1 MWKIGNS
8 IVIPLTLR
16 TQKEFL
22 IESKSNCIFFFFG
35 GGGGFPVTFG
45 LRNFHRG
52 EGAFHSINFV
62 KFCESQSNAVSIC
75 TQKEVLIESI
85 LKRILGIFVVTLG
98 LRNFHMW
105 GEVKWTF
112 LKNYS
117 IIFCEILWIY
127 PNASDFVHSKG
138 VLDWFKIKWIF
149 RVLLLHL
156 DLEIFI
162 GEVK

>member
-1 MWKIGNS
+1 MD
-8 IVIPLTLR
+8 
-16 TQKEFL
+16 
-22 IESKSNCIFFFFG
+22 FFFFFFFF
-35 GGGGFPVTFG
+35 GFPVTFG

-52 EGAFHSINFV
+52 EGAFHSINLS
-62 KFCESQSNAVSIC
+62 KIALDNAVSIC

-85 LKRILGIFVVTLG
+85 LKRILGIYVVTLG

-138 VLDWFKIKWIF
+138 FWIDSKLNGF
-149 RVLLLHL
+149 LGVLLLHL

>member
-1 MWKIGNS
+1 M
-8 IVIPLTLR
+8 
-16 TQKEFL
+16 
-22 IESKSNCIFFFFG
+22 
-35 GGGGFPVTFG
+35 
-45 LRNFHRG
+45 
-52 EGAFHSINFV
+52 
-62 KFCESQSNAVSIC
+62 SIC

-138 VLDWFKIKWIF
+138 VLDWFKIKSIF
-149 RVLLLHL
+149 RSFAVTFGLRNFHRR
-156 DLEIFI
+156 
-162 GEVK
+162 GEVKWAFFQKTTR

>member
-1 MWKIGNS
+1 MH
-8 IVIPLTLR
+8 LF
-16 TQKEFL
+16 FL
-22 IESKSNCIFFFFG
+22 
-35 GGGGFPVTFG
+35 GGGFLLPLDLEIFI
-45 LRNFHRG
+45 G
-52 EGAFHSINFV
+52 EGAFHSINLCKNFV
-62 KFCESQSNAVSIC
+62 NSILMQCIC
-75 TQKEVLIESI
+75 TQKEVLIESM

-149 RVLLLHL
+149 RGFAVTFGLRNFHRRC
-156 DLEIFI
+156 
-162 GEVK
+162 EVKWAFFQKTTR